1 MKESSMLTRQTSHRA
16 WLSPTA
22 AVPLGPANSG
32 VDFLARGACTH
43 PNVDPA
49 LFTSDE
55 DDHQAVQAARAVCR
69 ACPVALPCRIYAY
82 QANPYGVYAAETQ
95 AERTAKL
102 EGRRR
107 LARAEQESV
116 A

>member
-1 MKESSMLTRQTSHRA
+1 MPSVHRRH
-16 WLSPTA
+16 WLPPTA
-22 AVPLGPANSG
+22 PVPLGPANSD

-49 LFTSDE
+49 LFTTDE
-55 DDHQAVQAARAVCR
+55 DDHRSVAAARAICR
-69 ACPVALPCRIYAY
+69 TCPVQLLCRIYAY
-82 QANPYGVYAAETQ
+82 EANPYGVYAAETH

-102 EGRRR
+102 EGRIR
-107 LARAEQESV
+107 LARAEREGV